1 MANFLVKAFNGFLTN
16 GQFSVQSL

>member
-1 MANFLVKAFNGFLTN
+1 MANFLVKAYNVFLTN